1 MDAVTIE
8 NMIKSG
14 LAHQC
19 VEVTGE
25 GCGFQALVVSN
36 EFAGKNTLARH
47 RLVYATLGNDMGNAI
62 HALSIK
68 AITPEEI

>member
-1 MDAVTIE
+1 MDAVAIE

-14 LAHQC
+14 LTHQH

-25 GCGFQALVVSN
+25 GCGFQAVVVSDK
-36 EFAGKNTLARH
+36 FVGKNTLARH
-47 RLVYATLGNDMGNAI
+47 RLVYATLGEDMGNAI

-68 AITPEEI
+68 ALTPEEV